1 MPAKK
6 PASKLATRNAVRIV
20 LVTAPPKL
28 AESLARQLLKDRLIA
43 CANLVPRVTSL
54 YWWQG
59 KIQRDEEVLLV
70 MKTHQR
76 HLKRL
81 HARVREL
88 HSYDVPEFLVVSV
101 TAADGVYAAWVSDSV
116 SEV

>member
-1 MPAKK
+1 MPKK

-28 AESLARQLLKDRLIA
+28 AESLARQLLKERLIA
-43 CANLVPRVTSL
+43 CANLLPRVASL

-59 KIQRDEEVLLV
+59 EIQRDEEVLLV

-76 HLKRL
+76 RLKRL

-88 HSYDVPEFLVVSV
+88 HSYDVPEFLVLSAA
-101 TAADGVYAAWVSDSV
+101 AADNTYATWVEDSV
-116 SEV
+116 RTV